1 LFFCSIIPQCS
12 YLFFFAPFAKPVNSK
27 LQWASLRVQS
37 VPQVG
42 SKGIPGHLSATNRTL
57 VSLFWV
63 MAPHR
68 FKYPKDRTFLNVSP
82 ETTHATVL
90 QRAPKDGTVPI
101 QPVNVASPA
110 HQAKHLSKVPLNATI
125 ATKAGT
131 ATLVRLAFVKIAKQD
146 NSQRSNAVPA
156 VHSVLK
162 GTSKRHQASRSV
174 RI

>member
-1 LFFCSIIPQCS
+1 
-12 YLFFFAPFAKPVNSK
+12 
-27 LQWASLRVQS
+27 
-37 VPQVG
+37 
-42 SKGIPGHLSATNRTL
+42 
-57 VSLFWV
+57 
-63 MAPHR
+63 
-68 FKYPKDRTFLNVSP
+68 
-82 ETTHATVL
+82 
-90 QRAPKDGTVPI
+90 
-101 QPVNVASPA
+101 VNVASPA